1 MTLEYTS
8 AMLEMA
14 HEILAAG
21 AKPYTDEQ
29 LKEIP
34 RIINTKS
41 RYFLAVDLN
50 DYDILRDGFA
60 EEEGKGFSTTW
71 NGRPGAQSIDAQIAA
86 AKATTD
92 KSNMV
97 PLHFAHNQI
106 VRFIDDTHAQLL
118 TRMHDYHTYKD
129 NGDTYSGY
137 GFYVDDLRKC
147 EDGVWRITALRLDYG
162 VLLGSLRR

>member
-8 AMLEMA
+8 GMLEMA

-50 DYDILRDGFA
+50 DYEILRDVFTDAGENGFTA
-60 EEEGKGFSTTW
+60 TW
-71 NGRPGAQSIDAQIAA
+71 NGRPGAQSIEAQIAA
-86 AKATTD
+86 SKATTD
-92 KSNMV
+92 KSAMV

-137 GFYVDDLRKC
+137 GFYVDDMLKC
-147 EDGVWRITALRLDYG
+147 EDGVWRISALRLDYG

>member
-1 MTLEYTS
+1 MTLEYTPK
-8 AMLEMA
+8 MTQMA
-14 HEILAAG
+14 HEILVEG

-50 DYDILRDGFA
+50 DYEILRDVFT
-60 EEEGKGFSTTW
+60 EEEGGFSATW
-71 NGRPGAQSIDAQIAA
+71 NGQLGAQSIEAQIAA
-86 AKATTD
+86 AQATTGKGD
-92 KSNMV
+92 MV
-97 PLHFAHNQI
+97 PLHFAHNQV
-106 VRFIDDTHAQLL
+106 VRFVDDTHAQLL

-137 GFYVDDLRKC
+137 GFYVDDLLRC
-147 EDGVWRITALRLDYG
+147 RDGVWRIKALRLDYG
-162 VLLGSLRR
+162 VLLGALRG

>member
-1 MTLEYTS
+1 MTLEYTKE
-8 AMLEMA
+8 MTQMA
-14 HEILAAG
+14 HEILAEG

-34 RIINTKS
+34 RIINTNS

-50 DYDILRDGFA
+50 DYEILRDVFT
-60 EEEGKGFSTTW
+60 EEEGGFSTAW

-86 AKATTD
+86 AQSTTGKGD
-92 KSNMV
+92 MV
-97 PLHFAHNQI
+97 PLHFAHNQV

-137 GFYVDDLRKC
+137 GFYVDDLLKC
-147 EDGVWRITALRLDYG
+147 ADGVWRIKALRLDYG
-162 VLLGSLRR
+162 VLLGALRR

>member
-1 MTLEYTS
+1 MTLEYTKE
-8 AMLEMA
+8 MTQMA
-14 HEILAAG
+14 HEILAEG

-50 DYDILRDGFA
+50 DYEILRDVFT
-60 EEEGKGFSTTW
+60 EEEGGFSTAW
-71 NGRPGAQSIDAQIAA
+71 NGRPGAQSIEAQIASS
-86 AKATTD
+86 KATTD
-92 KSNMV
+92 KSAMV

-137 GFYVDDLRKC
+137 GFYVDDMLKC
-147 EDGVWRITALRLDYG
+147 EDGVWRISALRLDYG

>member
-1 MTLEYTS
+1 MTLEYTKE
-8 AMLEMA
+8 MTQMA
-14 HEILAAG
+14 HEILAEG

-50 DYDILRDGFA
+50 DYEILRDVFT
-60 EEEGKGFSTTW
+60 EEEGGFSTAW
-71 NGRPGAQSIDAQIAA
+71 NGRPGAQLIDAQIAA
-86 AKATTD
+86 AQSTTGKGD
-92 KSNMV
+92 MV
-97 PLHFAHNQI
+97 PLHFAHNQV

-137 GFYVDDLRKC
+137 GFYVDDLLKC
-147 EDGVWRITALRLDYG
+147 ADGVWRIKALRLDYG
-162 VLLGSLRR
+162 VLLGALRR

>member
-1 MTLEYTS
+1 MTLEYTKE
-8 AMLEMA
+8 MTQMA
-14 HEILAAG
+14 HEILAEG

-50 DYDILRDGFA
+50 DYEILRDVFT
-60 EEEGKGFSTTW
+60 EEEGGFSTAW
-71 NGRPGAQSIDAQIAA
+71 NGRPGAQSIDAQNAA
-86 AKATTD
+86 AQSTTGKGD
-92 KSNMV
+92 MV
-97 PLHFAHNQI
+97 PLHFAHNQV

-137 GFYVDDLRKC
+137 GFYVDDLLKC
-147 EDGVWRITALRLDYG
+147 ADGVWRIKALRLDYG
-162 VLLGSLRR
+162 VLLGALRR